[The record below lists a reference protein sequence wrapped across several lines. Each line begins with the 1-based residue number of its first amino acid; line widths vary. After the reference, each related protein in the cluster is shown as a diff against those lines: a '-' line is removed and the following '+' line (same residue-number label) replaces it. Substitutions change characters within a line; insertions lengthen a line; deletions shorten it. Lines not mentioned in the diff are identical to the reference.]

1 MAYNLGRTKRSYADL
16 DKGHSFKDR
25 DEKDEAFSTGVSTP
39 GTSVKDKKRRMKA
52 TVKRNKA
59 RVAKTRA
66 RKEMDKARRGPG
78 PGSGAGVR
86 RARAKARAE
95 ESVSMRKSY
104 GDWLED

>member
-66 RKEMDKARRGPG
+66 RKEMD
-78 PGSGAGVR
+78 
-86 RARAKARAE
+86 RARSKARAE
-95 ESVSMRKSY
+95 ESGSMRKSY